1 MKKWIMVAAVAAL
14 FSFTA
19 LEAGKWALDSSH
31 SRLGFTLT
39 HMGGIAE
46 VQGAFGKVDAT
57 IATNGSSTK
66 DFNGAVIE
74 LTADANTINTGF
86 AMRDEHLQGEDYFDA
101 AKFPTLTFK
110 STSME
115 KVKGSEKEYAVKGD
129 LTMRGVTKQVEFKAV
144 HNGNINNKYG
154 EVAGF
159 KVTGAIKRS
168 DFGIGASLPTSVASD
183 EITLNA
189 DVEITKQ

>member
-1 MKKWIMVAAVAAL
+1 MKKWMMVAAVAAL

-19 LEAGKWALDSSH
+19 IEAGKWAMDSSH
-31 SRLGFTLT
+31 SRLGFTLS

-46 VQGAFGKVDAT
+46 VQGSFGKADAT
-57 IATNGSSTK
+57 ITTNGTSTK

-74 LTADANTINTGF
+74 LTADVNTINTGF

-101 AKFPTLTFK
+101 AKYPTLTFK

-115 KVKGSEKEYAVKGD
+115 KVKGSEKEYTVKGD
-129 LTMRGVTKQVEFKAV
+129 LTMRGVTKKVELKAI
-144 HNGNINNKYG
+144 HNGNMNGKYG

-159 KVTGAIKRS
+159 KVTGVIKRS
-168 DFGIGASLPTSVASD
+168 DFAVGNSLPTSVASD